1 MGDRWSGRWIKHS
14 GAAVIRRCRR
24 CAYRRHALTTLHGAA
39 RSILTQTSPKV
50 MTMPSSSS
58 SPSAPAAARPDLEAI
73 KTRQQA
79 TWSSGDFAVIGT
91 TIQIVAEDLCEAVDL
106 HAGERVLDVATGS
119 GNTAIAAARR
129 FTEVVGVDYV
139 PALLERARE
148 RARAERVT
156 AEFRE
161 GDAERLPVPDAS
173 FDVVLSSFG
182 VMFAPDQPRAARE
195 LLRAC
200 RSGGRIG
207 LANWTPE
214 GVLGDSFRCIAKH
227 VPPPAGLASAMSWGS
242 ESHLRS
248 LFGSAAAELRCERR
262 EFVFRY
268 RSFEHWL
275 DVFRTYYGP
284 VHKAFAA
291 LDAQGREALA
301 QDLRGVLQRY
311 NRSGD
316 ATLVYPGE
324 YLEVVV
330 TRA

>member
-1 MGDRWSGRWIKHS
+1 MP
-14 GAAVIRRCRR
+14 
-24 CAYRRHALTTLHGAA
+24 T
-39 RSILTQTSPKV
+39 RSTS
-50 MTMPSSSS
+50 SA
-58 SPSAPAAARPDLEAI
+58 APADARPDLEAI

-129 FTEVVGVDYV
+129 FAEVVGVDYV
-139 PALLERARE
+139 PALLERGRE
-148 RARAERVT
+148 RARAERV
-156 AEFRE
+156 AVDFRA

-195 LLRAC
+195 LVRVC

-214 GVLGDSFRCIAKH
+214 GVLGDTFRCVARH
-227 VPPPAGLASAMSWGS
+227 VPPPAGLASAMAWGS
-242 ESHLRS
+242 ESQLRA
-248 LFGSAAAELRCERR
+248 LFGSAAATLRCERR

-275 DVFRTYYGP
+275 EVFRTYYGP

-301 QDLRGVLQRY
+301 RDLRELLTRY

-316 ATLVYPGE
+316 STLVYPGE

-330 TRA
+330 TRV